1 MSIKHLLLTVI
12 SMHSKLL
19 ICVVNKQGIF
29 EQEKK
34 YIINRFFSFPAAKT
48 ELHKGEYYRVSCSC
62 DEHFLLFHV

>member
-19 ICVVNKQGIF
+19 IRVVNKQGMF

-34 YIINRFFSFPAAKT
+34 YIINCFFSIPAAKT
-48 ELHKGEYYRVSCSC
+48 ELHKGEYYRVRRS